1 MAGAVGR
8 VQIERH
14 VRVVVGH
21 QLRDGASLW
30 RVELHVIAIQVE
42 PLRVGALALAAHGAV
57 LRAAVVEREAL
68 VAVGVVDR
76 RDQEDHRL
84 QPVVVPAR
92 GEVAQQHLRAF
103 LALHFAAV
111 DVALDVD
118 AQLAGASHRLRRR
131 ARRADHRQRDGALLV
146 GRPHRRQVHAVGRL
160 VDRLE
165 KGHDVGVLAGVAI
178 VRFLGNGA
186 DVVET

>member
-21 QLRDGASLW
+21 QLRDGASFW
-30 RVELHVIAIQVE
+30 RVELHVIAIEVE
-42 PLRVGALALAAHGAV
+42 PLRVGALALAAHRAV

-118 AQLAGASHRLRRR
+118 AQLAGAATACGDAPGAPITASGM
-131 ARRADHRQRDGALLV
+131 ARCSLVVPIVVRCTRSDALSIASRKAMTSAYLLV
-146 GRPHRRQVHAVGRL
+146 SR
-160 VDRLE
+160 
-165 KGHDVGVLAGVAI
+165 
-178 VRFLGNGA
+178 
-186 DVVET
+186 

>member
-1 MAGAVGR
+1 MARAVGR

-21 QLRDGASLW
+21 QLRDGARFG
-30 RVELHVIAIQVE
+30 RVELHVIAIEVE
-42 PLRVGALALAAHGAV
+42 PLRVGTLALSAHRPV
-57 LRAAVVEREAL
+57 LRAAVVEREPL

-103 LALHFAAV
+103 LALDFAAV

-118 AQLAGASHRLRRR
+118 AQLAGAR
-131 ARRADHRQRDGALLV
+131 
-146 GRPHRRQVHAVGRL
+146 
-160 VDRLE
+160 
-165 KGHDVGVLAGVAI
+165 
-178 VRFLGNGA
+178 
-186 DVVET
+186 